1 MAICISH
8 GGTTT
13 YRSNSPAAEL
23 FVGTVDGVAVL
34 RRDNQARWTVQ
45 ANVLKG
51 LHIHALLI
59 EPESG
64 FIFAGAH
71 KGGIHVSKDGGVS
84 WHKKQQGITAE
95 DVYSIAS
102 TTIDGKTKVF
112 AGTEPAH
119 LFVSD
124 DFGESWHEVESL
136 RSVPSVSKWTFPAP
150 PHIGH
155 VKNIA
160 FNPEN
165 SREIYVC
172 VEQGGLLKSD
182 DAGASWKEL
191 HGFDEQLP
199 FPLPE
204 GAFADDIHRVLIP
217 QGQPNCA
224 VISSGIGVCRTDD
237 GGKTWQHL
245 TTPQMRIGYPDALLI
260 HPLHPALLFT
270 AGARENP
277 RAWRTTHDADS
288 SIARSRDGGSH
299 WETLDAGLPGHLRGN
314 IEAMAMEVYD
324 RSLSLFA
331 ANTDG
336 EILFSGDEGGSWSKI
351 VTGLP
356 AVSKGEHYLR
366 LR

>member
-1 MAICISH
+1 MAICLSH
-8 GGTTT
+8 GGTST
-13 YRSNSPAAEL
+13 YQSSSPTAEL
-23 FVGTVDGVAVL
+23 LVGTVDGVAAL
-34 RRDNQARWTVQ
+34 RRDNNAQWTVH

-71 KGGIHVSKDGGVS
+71 KGGIHVSKDGGVT
-84 WHKKQQGITAE
+84 WQKKGQGITEE
-95 DVYSIAS
+95 DVYCLAS
-102 TTIDGKTKVF
+102 AVMDGKTKVF

-124 DFGESWHEVESL
+124 NLGERWLDVESL
-136 RSVPSVSKWTFPAP
+136 RSVPSVPKWTFPAP
-150 PHIGH
+150 PHVGH

-160 FNPEN
+160 FNPDN

-182 DAGASWKEL
+182 DAGATWREL
-191 HGFDEQLP
+191 HGFDKQLP
-199 FPLPE
+199 FSLPE
-204 GAFADDIHRVLIP
+204 GAFADDIHRVLVP
-217 QGQPNCA
+217 QGQPDCA
-224 VISSGIGVCRTDD
+224 VISSGIGVCGSRD
-237 GGKTWQHL
+237 GGKTWEHL

-260 HPLHPALLFT
+260 HPRRPSLLFT

-277 RAWRTTHDADS
+277 RAWRTTHDADA
-288 SIARSRDGGSH
+288 SIARSRDGGKN
-299 WETLDAGLPGHLRGN
+299 WQMLDSCLPGHLRGN
-314 IEAMAMEVYD
+314 IEAMALEAYD
-324 RSLSLFA
+324 SSSSLFA

-336 EILFSGDEGGSWSKI
+336 EILFSGDEGGSWRKI
-351 VTGLP
+351 ITGLP